1 MIHIKETHINKDE
14 KCTFGD
20 TDVYETYTDSIGE
33 LFKDL
38 QIQFGRCV
46 SSMYVDKKDGATKKI
61 GWVFEKKNKYNDC
74 NKTYM
79 QETWIELHK
88 TKPKKTIEYDLLE
101 MSA

>member
-1 MIHIKETHINKDE
+1 MIHIKETYIDRNFD
-14 KCTFGD
+14 CTYGD
-20 TDVYETYTDSIGE
+20 SEVYETYTDSIGE

-46 SSMYVDKKDGATKKI
+46 SSMYMDKKDGTTKKI
-61 GWVFEKKNKYNDC
+61 GWGFEKKNHYTNSDE
-74 NKTYM
+74 TYM

-101 MSA
+101 VSV